1 MNPSTSIFL
10 PPGGTASTWRDAGL
24 FLGLV
29 LLTVALYAPA
39 GGFSAINLDDTRYVF
54 DNPHVR
60 TGLSL
65 DNVRWAFTHVHESWW
80 LPLLWISYMADV
92 SLWGCHPGA
101 FHWVNLL
108 LHAANAGL
116 LFWVLRRATGS
127 PWASAFA
134 AALFAIHPLRVES
147 VAWITERKDML
158 SGLFWMLAMAAHV
171 RHAERPSPGRMA
183 WVFLAML
190 LGLMSKASVV
200 ALPAALL
207 LLDYWPLRRLG
218 SPAAWRRCL
227 AEKFPLFALAIAF
240 AAITWVNHGREGAGQ
255 LSPLTGWERLT
266 LIPANY
272 FPYLAKFAWPT
283 NLSIYYAE
291 HDAVRWLAFAAA
303 TLALLAIT
311 LLFWKARRRAPCLLM
326 GWLWFLVVAFPVIRG
341 VRIGIADYANRFI
354 YLPSIGLSILIAWGA
369 SAGGAHRPKGRRLL
383 AALALA
389 ALGACAGLTTY
400 NLRFW
405 RDSDAIFGRAWQL
418 DPDNY
423 LGITGHGLALQKQ
436 GRWEEALA
444 LFRQAADRHPDVAR
458 YRLHE
463 ALALVNMDRLPEAF
477 ALLEQA
483 CAQEPLEPELQYGL
497 GVAYLRADR
506 PAEAR
511 LHLARAAGLPTK
523 QLPAYRLEWARASFE
538 TGDDDDANEQLRI
551 AWEAPLSQA
560 FGYADLLGF
569 YVNLWNSG
577 EKPRALHFFRK
588 LAASDPTN
596 VALLNNLAWLLATSD
611 FSPAPPE
618 EALAMA
624 TKARELAGEVH
635 PVPLDTVA
643 AALAQAGRFDEA
655 IRQAEQARELARQQG
670 NKGLVRRLE
679 RRIELYRQGRPW
691 REKPIS

>member
-1 MNPSTSIFL
+1 MNLPDSSSP
-10 PPGGTASTWRDAGL
+10 PPGGKTSAWRDVGL
-24 FLGLV
+24 LLGLA

-65 DNVRWAFTHVHESWW
+65 ANVRWAFTHVHESWW

-92 SLWGCHPGA
+92 SLWGCRPEV

-116 LFWVLRRATGS
+116 LFWVLRRATGAA
-127 PWASAFA
+127 WASALA

-158 SGLFWMLAMAAHV
+158 SGLFWMLALAVHLRQARRPAAGK
-171 RHAERPSPGRMA
+171 AA
-183 WVFLAML
+183 LLAL
-190 LGLMSKASVV
+190 LFSLGLMAKASVV

-207 LLDYWPLRRLG
+207 LLDYWPLGRLRTKRG
-218 SPAAWRRCL
+218 IATCL
-227 AEKFPLFALAIAF
+227 LEKIPLFVLA
-240 AAITWVNHGREGAGQ
+240 AGF
-255 LSPLTGWERLT
+255 TALT
-266 LIPANY
+266 LTTHTRTGGQYSPVAGWARLALIPENY
-272 FPYLAKFAWPT
+272 FPYLAKFVWPT

-291 HDAVRWLAFAAA
+291 HDVVRWPAFAAA
-303 TLALLAIT
+303 ALVLLAVSFV
-311 LLFWKARRRAPCLLM
+311 FWKARRRAPYLLM

-341 VRIGIADYANRFI
+341 VRIGLADYANRFI
-354 YLPSIGLSILIAWGA
+354 YLPSIGLSILVAWA
-369 SAGGAHRPKGRRLL
+369 ARAGWTHRPRSRGLL
-383 AALALA
+383 AALAVAALA
-389 ALGACAGLTTY
+389 ACAALTAY

-405 RDSDAIFGRAWQL
+405 RDSDAIFGRAWEL

-436 GRWEEALA
+436 CRWAEALA

-463 ALALVNMDRLPEAF
+463 ALALVNMERLPEAF
-477 ALLEQA
+477 ALLEPA
-483 CAQEPLEPELQYGL
+483 CAQEPREPELQYGL

-506 PAEAR
+506 PAEAQ
-511 LHLARAAGLPTK
+511 LHLARAVELAAKPRD
-523 QLPAYRLEWARASFE
+523 AYRLEWARARFE
-538 TGDDDDANEQLRI
+538 TGAGEAANEQLRI
-551 AWEAPLSQA
+551 AWAAPPAQS

-588 LAASDPTN
+588 LAAAEPAN
-596 VALLNNLAWLLATSD
+596 VVLLNNLAWLLATSE
-611 FSPAPPE
+611 FSPAPPH
-618 EALAMA
+618 EALDLA
-624 TKARELAGEVH
+624 TQALGSAGETH
-635 PVPLDTVA
+635 PVPLDTLA
-643 AALAQAGRFDEA
+643 AALAHVGRFDEA
-655 IRQAEQARELARQQG
+655 IRQAERARDLARQQG
-670 NKGLVRRLE
+670 NKGLARRLE
-679 RRIELYRQGRPW
+679 QRIEQYRQGRPW